1 MKKLGFL
8 FFALFAIISCT
19 TVKQHN
25 ERLKTTISPSL
36 LQKDVDYTYRKLKKL
51 HPNLYWYISK
61 EDLDRKFTELKKELT
76 QPLTPYQFYEKLQP
90 VVSLVRE
97 GHLRVSLPEPRFTK
111 EELKKLEKQKGLFS
125 RMNYVIE
132 NNRIFVKDNAD
143 KFGGLLVGTEIL
155 EINDIPISQ
164 YLTKYNTFVNGDG
177 YNTTFHKYSLAK
189 RWANFF
195 TIEKGILDSVKI
207 KTAYKNEIKTQYI
220 SRETRTKAKIK
231 EEKEEVK
238 TIFKTEQNKVKDYN
252 IVTKDFNRKLSYI
265 NKDSSIA
272 YMKIAKF
279 SGTLSAK
286 FYKQSFKSI
295 KKAKSQYLILD
306 VRDNLGGSLSEISNL
321 YSYLALSE
329 FKFTDDIEV
338 NGLAPL
344 YSADYYSEFPGIT
357 KAFAFIAYPAYFI
370 GSTFSVKSK
379 NHKYYLRNN
388 NLFTPS
394 QPKEDAFKGKIYLLI
409 NGSSFSASS
418 IIASKLKFDQRA
430 TLVGEETGGA
440 NDGTV
445 AGRYATIKLPN
456 SKLDFPIGIML
467 IKPHIEFTNTQK
479 GVTPNQIVDYSL
491 FDVLSKKDKALD
503 WIKED
508 IYRKKVQNQTNL
520 SK

>member
-8 FFALFAIISCT
+8 LFILCTLISCT
-19 TVKQHN
+19 TVKEHN
-25 ERLKTTISPSL
+25 ERLKTPISPSL
-36 LQKDVDYTYRKLKKL
+36 LQKDVDFTYRKLKKL

-61 EDLDRKFTELKKELT
+61 DELDKKFENLKKDLT

-90 VVSLVRE
+90 VISSVRE

-111 EELKKLEKQKGLFS
+111 EEVKKLEQQKGLFS

-132 NNRIFVKDNAD
+132 NNRLFVKDNAE
-143 KFGGLLVGTEIL
+143 KFAELLVGTEIV
-155 EINDIPISQ
+155 EIDDTPVSQ
-164 YLTKYNTFVNGDG
+164 YLTKYSTFVNGDG

-207 KTAYKNEIKTQYI
+207 KTAYKNEIKTRYI
-220 SRETRTKAKIK
+220 SRETKTKAKIK

-279 SGTLSAK
+279 SGTLSSK

-295 KKAKSQYLILD
+295 KKTKSKYLILD

-321 YSYLALSE
+321 YSYLALGE
-329 FKFTDDIEV
+329 FKFIDDIEV

-344 YSADYYSEFPGIT
+344 YSADYYSEFPGAT
-357 KAFAFIAYPAYFI
+357 KAFAFIAYPIFFV
-370 GSTFSVKSK
+370 GSTFSVKPK
-379 NHKYYLRNN
+379 KGKYYLRNN
-388 NLFTPS
+388 NIFAPKS
-394 QPKEDAFKGKIYLLI
+394 RKEDSFKGKIYLLI

-418 IIASKLKFDQRA
+418 IIASKLKYDKRA

-445 AGRYATIKLPN
+445 AGRYSTIKLPN
-456 SKLDFPIGIML
+456 SKLDIPIGIML
-467 IKPHIEFTNTQK
+467 IKPNIEFTNTQK
-479 GVTPNQIVDYSL
+479 GVTPNQVVDYSL

-503 WIKED
+503 WVKED
-508 IYRKKVQNQTNL
+508 IYRKKLEEQANL
-520 SK
+520 PK